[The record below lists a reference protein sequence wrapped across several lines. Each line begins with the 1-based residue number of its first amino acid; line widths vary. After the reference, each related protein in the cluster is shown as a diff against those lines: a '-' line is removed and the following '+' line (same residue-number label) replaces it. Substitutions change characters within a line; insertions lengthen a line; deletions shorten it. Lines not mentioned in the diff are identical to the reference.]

1 MQHKRTAITDSHPI
15 DNILSS
21 LENVIETQKYQY
33 RAKCPV
39 HQKTNSQ
46 SRTLSIKEATDGN
59 VLLHCFGGCGYE
71 EVLSAIGLEKKHLF
85 PPETYIANW
94 AYDRDPLKKSPKQL
108 IAELKPSMTYLQILI
123 SDIEK
128 NWDQL
133 ATVMELDRR
142 DLHVFEGVAFTVREA
157 LDDY

>member
-39 HQKTNSQ
+39 HQKSNSQ
-46 SRTLSIKEATDGN
+46 SRTLSIKEVTDGN
-59 VLLHCFGGCGYE
+59 VLLHCFAGCGYE
-71 EVLSAIGLEKKHLF
+71 EVLNAIGLEKKHLF

-133 ATVMELDRR
+133 ATVMGLDRR
-142 DLHVFEGVAFTVREA
+142 DLHIFEGVAFTVREA
-157 LDDY
+157 LDD